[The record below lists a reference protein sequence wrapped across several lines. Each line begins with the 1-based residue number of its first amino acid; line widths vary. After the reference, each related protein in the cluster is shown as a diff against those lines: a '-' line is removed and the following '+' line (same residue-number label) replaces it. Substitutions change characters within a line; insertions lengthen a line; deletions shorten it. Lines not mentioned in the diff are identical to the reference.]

1 MPTICP
7 SGEILTGRKKCIAQL
22 GFRDPK
28 KMFMHYGKHLY
39 DEGKVFA
46 HIPPVDGSAD
56 GFDEFGRIYRWI
68 TFRCANISSVHT
80 CLEVRLATANLFD
93 KE

>member
-68 TFRCANISSVHT
+68 T
-80 CLEVRLATANLFD
+80 CLEVRLATANLKSNID
-93 KE
+93 CHASTM

>member
-1 MPTICP
+1 
-7 SGEILTGRKKCIAQL
+7 
-22 GFRDPK
+22 
-28 KMFMHYGKHLY
+28 MFMHYGKHLY

-68 TFRCANISSVHT
+68 T